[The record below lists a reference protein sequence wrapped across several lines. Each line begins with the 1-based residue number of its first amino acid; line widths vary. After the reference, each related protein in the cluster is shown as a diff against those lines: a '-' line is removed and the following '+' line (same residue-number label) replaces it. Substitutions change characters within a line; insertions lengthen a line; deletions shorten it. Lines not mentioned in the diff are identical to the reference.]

1 MQFLFPALG
10 HSIAIILVGLINVVV
25 NFIQL
30 AWIAAIWLLA
40 IFALTVYYALG
51 LVTLLDGVE
60 DITTAPAAQEGPGS
74 YWGNAECSSSS
85 LR

>member
-1 MQFLFPALG
+1 MSPNP
-10 HSIAIILVGLINVVV
+10 IILVGLINVGV

-30 AWIAAIWLLA
+30 AWIAAIWLLV

-60 DITTAPAAQEGPGS
+60 EVTTAQEGPAPSGEL
-74 YWGNAECSSSS
+74 GDAVHHV
-85 LR
+85 

>member
-10 HSIAIILVGLINVVV
+10 YSIAIILVGLINIVV

-51 LVTLLDGVE
+51 LVTVLDSVDE
-60 DITTAPAAQEGPGS
+60 VTTAPDAQEGPAPSG
-74 YWGNAECSSSS
+74 GLQNAVHHV
-85 LR
+85 